1 MGEEIEQRGDEPGGR
16 QGQHPGKDDVARD
29 IPSDR
34 RAFARQPDAGDRA
47 RNRRVVEIGVPR
59 EIAAKM
65 VTAPPSSAQNPCIGL
80 IWVMR
85 EPIVC
90 TMRQPPTNVPTAI
103 AA

>member
-1 MGEEIEQRGDEPGGR
+1 MSPAAGRVSTQAKMMSPATSHRTVEPLRASPTPAIEPAI
-16 QGQHPGKDDVARD
+16 VW
-29 IPSDR
+29 
-34 RAFARQPDAGDRA
+34 
-47 RNRRVVEIGVPR
+47 VVEIGVPR